1 MDYRGQA
8 KAAMNAK
15 INRLTDEKYVK
26 TDASDWSP
34 PEALD
39 ADVKTGMRPVSRRA
53 YKKGGRVESAKEE
66 RAEGEVAKKRADRT
80 KRADGGKAFADAMI
94 NRNAKDANESR
105 EGKKHVGAL
114 KRGGRAKKAFGGMFS
129 NSGVEVPPAGAPA
142 QVRQQ
147 MGLKRGGSA
156 KWEGSKKDEA
166 QDAKLAKKH
175 GMSKAAFERSALD
188 EKHDK
193 QKSMAGLKAGGRAA
207 KASGGKASKG
217 AQRVPQ
223 KELTDADRA
232 AMARAAEAAGSMK
245 PPKGTFQSLDPYEDR
260 PAVEGMDSPGY
271 SHGGGIH
278 RDVGEAV
285 GHAIA
290 AYHRSQDRSA
300 RRSGGRVGKAM
311 GGGFGEDMNNPKPER
326 KGTGG
331 KKPGPTI
338 NITINTAQKPPM
350 GGPMLGGLPLPPGA
364 PPLPPGGPAPTL
376 GAPPAGGLAGGPA
389 AGPAAPVAAPPM
401 APPPKAFKRGGSVHM
416 TAGAGGGEGRLEKVE
431 AYGAGTRP
439 GYKRGGKLGMTAGAG
454 SGEGRLEKI
463 EAYGKKA

>member
-114 KRGGRAKKAFGGMFS
+114 KRGGRAKKAFGGMFA
-129 NSGVEVPPAGAPA
+129 NSGVEIPPAGAPA

-147 MGLKRGGSA
+147 MGLKS
-156 KWEGSKKDEA
+156 
-166 QDAKLAKKH
+166 
-175 GMSKAAFERSALD
+175 
-188 EKHDK
+188 
-193 QKSMAGLKAGGRAA
+193 GGRAA
-207 KASGGKASKG
+207 RKSGGKASEMIPSSKLTP
-217 AQRVPQ
+217 AQRAQ
-223 KELTDADRA
+223 RDA
-232 AMARAAEAAGSMK
+232 AMQSIGSAPSKIVTPSDQNALKRMFK
-245 PPKGTFQSLDPYEDR
+245 NVDPYEDR
-260 PAVEGMDSPGY
+260 PAVEGMSGPNY

-416 TAGAGGGEGRLEKVE
+416 TAGAGGGEGRLEKIE